1 MEKLKLAWE
10 MNVTLQTFEEQI
22 EPLLNQ
28 LVDVIDEKKMVQL
41 VKDYPGVVKHLS
53 KMVTEVYA
61 ALQQKEE
68 QIVFYENLLKG
79 Q

>member
-28 LVDVIDEKKMVQL
+28 LVDVIDEKEMVQL

-53 KMVTEVYA
+53 KMVTETYA
-61 ALQQKEE
+61 ALQKKDEAIE
-68 QIVFYENLLKG
+68 FYENMALG
-79 Q
+79 D

>member
-1 MEKLKLAWE
+1 MEKLKLAWQ

-28 LVDVIDEKKMVQL
+28 LVDVIDEQKMVQL

-53 KMVTEVYA
+53 KMITEVYS

-68 QIVFYENLLKG
+68 QIVFYENILKG
-79 Q
+79 E